1 MNIFIVHAHPEPQ
14 SFSATLKSTAVEELR
29 GQGHEVRVSDLYQ
42 MKFNPVASREDFAQ
56 RANPQYCTYAL
67 EQRHGVQTGTIAP
80 DIQFELEKLLWCDLL
95 LLNFPIFWFST
106 PAILKGWIDRVLVSG
121 SVYGGKRFYDRGG
134 LAGKRALV
142 SVTLGGQEHM
152 FGERGI
158 HGPLQGMLR
167 HLLQGTLGYVGLGV
181 LQPFVGWHIPYVSD
195 DDRRQV
201 MQEWRARLRALE
213 AEKALLKFPRL
224 EEYDDRLYPIP
235 VQPVQPPAAALDRR
249 QAAIAT
255 PW

>member
-42 MKFNPVASREDFAQ
+42 MKFNPVASTEDFAQ

-106 PAILKGWIDRVLVSG
+106 PAILKGWIDRVLVPG
-121 SVYGGKRFYDRGG
+121 SAYGGKRF
-134 LAGKRALV
+134 
-142 SVTLGGQEHM
+142 
-152 FGERGI
+152 
-158 HGPLQGMLR
+158 
-167 HLLQGTLGYVGLGV
+167 
-181 LQPFVGWHIPYVSD
+181 
-195 DDRRQV
+195 
-201 MQEWRARLRALE
+201 
-213 AEKALLKFPRL
+213 
-224 EEYDDRLYPIP
+224 
-235 VQPVQPPAAALDRR
+235 
-249 QAAIAT
+249 
-255 PW
+255 